1 MNKYFYFLRLLES
14 TRFFDADYEARM
26 WVQEFVERGGDIEYE
41 LELCREV
48 GVTVAEVFETAC
60 SDNILFNDPY
70 QAFSVTRRLR
80 K

>member
-14 TRFFDADYEARM
+14 TRFFDASYEARM
-26 WVQEFVERGGDIEYE
+26 WVLEFVERGGDIE
-41 LELCREV
+41 LELALCCNV
-48 GVTVAEVFETAC
+48 GVTVAEVFAAAC
-60 SDNILFNDPY
+60 TDLLLYNDPY

>member
-26 WVQEFVERGGDIEYE
+26 WIQEFVERGGDIEYE

-60 SDNILFNDPY
+60 PIIYSSMIPTKLFP
-70 QAFSVTRRLR
+70 LR
-80 K
+80 DDCAK